1 MSSAFAYAAYA
12 DAINLEKPLVFFV
25 GSSLTYGY
33 PWQERVIFSRVVA
46 ARASSWRVANLSY
59 IGANMRGLLEY
70 ATCSLGRSIKPNILV
85 VEIPLVN
92 SIASLDSDKSP
103 TRHDCQVLADR
114 PANYWELVLTRP
126 YGLGWVSLLWD
137 EESYEKPEESIQ
149 IVKLPSA
156 YFASSEQFESVKAK
170 FTSALEEFLSAVS
183 GMGDK
188 VVVYVSPI
196 YTPGIGDSGGDA
208 KAVEAQID
216 LAYKICKKNGKVICI
231 NPSAFGLHREMF
243 YNLTH
248 LNQSGHRV
256 LGEWFES
263 HVLQSQKDFL

>member
-1 MSSAFAYAAYA
+1 MCIR
-12 DAINLEKPLVFFV
+12 D
-25 GSSLTYGY
+25 
-33 PWQERVIFSRVVA
+33 R
-46 ARASSWRVANLSY
+46 
-59 IGANMRGLLEY
+59 
-70 ATCSLGRSIKPNILV
+70 
-85 VEIPLVN
+85 
-92 SIASLDSDKSP
+92 SP

-196 YTPGIGDSGGDA
+196 YTPGIGDSLSL
-208 KAVEAQID
+208 IH
-216 LAYKICKKNGKVICI
+216 I
-231 NPSAFGLHREMF
+231 
-243 YNLTH
+243 
-248 LNQSGHRV
+248 
-256 LGEWFES
+256 
-263 HVLQSQKDFL
+263 